1 MPRSRTSDR
10 DRDLRICID
19 RVVPN
24 EYQPARAAAEE
35 ATLRVLEDVL
45 AAAAPGTLDASRVMQ
60 PARLA
65 IINVKKWPKGRTLT
79 CRFLDGSARQ
89 RRRVEEKARI
99 WEKFANIK
107 FKFVTFGSAD
117 IRISFSAD
125 TGSWSA
131 LGTDALV
138 ERYFPRYQPTMNYGW
153 LKDDTDDEEYERVV
167 VHEFGHALGA
177 IHEHQSPTATLK
189 WKRAE
194 VYRVF
199 SGAPNYWTRQEIDF
213 NILQKY
219 SPQGVSATTF
229 DPDSIMLYQ
238 FPGALFTDGQ
248 GTRRNTRLSERD
260 KSMIAQMYPKP

>member
-45 AAAAPGTLDASRVMQ
+45 AAAAPGTLDASRIMP

-107 FKFVTFGSAD
+107 FKFVTSGSAE

-189 WKRAE
+189 WKRRRSTGSSPA
-194 VYRVF
+194 RPIIGPDRRSTSTF
-199 SGAPNYWTRQEIDF
+199 FRSTRPRASARRRS
-213 NILQKY
+213 ILTRSCSTSSRGPC
-219 SPQGVSATTF
+219 SPTARE
-229 DPDSIMLYQ
+229 
-238 FPGALFTDGQ
+238 PGATPASPSV
-248 GTRRNTRLSERD
+248 TRR
-260 KSMIAQMYPKP
+260 